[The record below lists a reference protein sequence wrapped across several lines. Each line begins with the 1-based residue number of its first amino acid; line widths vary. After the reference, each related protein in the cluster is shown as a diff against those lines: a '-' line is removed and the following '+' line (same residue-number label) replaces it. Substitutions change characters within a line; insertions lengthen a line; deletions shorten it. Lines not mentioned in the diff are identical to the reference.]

1 MSDHAPYEPA
11 GMPFTGIATFARA
24 PHSRDFMAE
33 RPHFAVIGVPFDAAV
48 GFRPGQRL
56 APRAIRDLSTRFAL
70 PWGPDNPG
78 FWDAERDVYRLQ
90 GAHVVDA
97 GDIDLLYFDTER
109 LDRLTADIVA
119 DIRRA
124 GAVPVALGGDHSVS
138 YPVLQG
144 FADMAPRSLHIV
156 QLDAHLDFTDEI
168 AGFARSN
175 SSPFRRA
182 AALPHVGPITTL
194 GLRGLRANRE
204 AFAAARARGH
214 RLVFQAD
221 ITRDI
226 ETALA
231 ALPQGQLVYVSID
244 IDALDP
250 GIAPG
255 TSSPEFAGMTF
266 AESRAILHAVA
277 QRNTVVGIDL
287 VEINPYLDPGG
298 LTSLLGARLLL
309 ELMGE
314 VHAAA
319 QDR

>member
-1 MSDHAPYEPA
+1 MDERA
-11 GMPFTGIATFARA
+11 GMPFTGIATFAGA
-24 PHSRDFMAE
+24 PHSRDFAAE
-33 RPHFAVIGVPFDAAV
+33 RPDFVVFGVPFDAAV

-70 PWGPDNPG
+70 PWGPGNPG
-78 FWDAERDVYRLQ
+78 FWDAERDVRRLA
-90 GAHVVDA
+90 GSHVVDA
-97 GDIDLLYFDTER
+97 GDIDLLYFDTDR
-109 LDRLTADIVA
+109 LDRLTAELVR

-144 FADMAPRSLHIV
+144 FADAGPGELHIV
-156 QLDAHLDFTDEI
+156 QLDAHLDFTDHI
-168 AGFARSN
+168 AGFTRSN

-182 AALPHVGPITTL
+182 AALPHIGPVTTI
-194 GLRGLRANRE
+194 GLRGIRANPE

-214 RLVFQAD
+214 RLVFQTELSQNEEA
-221 ITRDI
+221 
-226 ETALA
+226 ALT
-231 ALPQGQLVYVSID
+231 ALPQGQQVYVSID

-250 GIAPG
+250 AIAPG
-255 TSSPEFAGMTF
+255 TSSPEFDGMTF
-266 AESRAILHAVA
+266 AQARAILREVA
-277 QRNTVVGIDL
+277 RRNTVVGIDL
-287 VEINPYLDPGG
+287 VEINPYLDHGG

-319 QDR
+319 RKSD